1 MATKPKLE
9 EYASNVQAVAP
20 FNEITVD
27 ISNMQLHDVI
37 RLSDITLPKGVT
49 ATGDADMAI
58 VTAIGTAA
66 GAADA
71 AH

>member
-1 MATKPKLE
+1 MLFR
-9 EYASNVQAVAP
+9 S
-20 FNEITVD
+20 D